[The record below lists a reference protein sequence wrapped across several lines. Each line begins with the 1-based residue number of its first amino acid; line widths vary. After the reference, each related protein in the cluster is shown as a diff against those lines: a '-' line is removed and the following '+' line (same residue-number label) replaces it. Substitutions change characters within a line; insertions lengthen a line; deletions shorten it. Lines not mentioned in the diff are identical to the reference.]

1 MLKVQHVRIFAQIN
15 DNSTKVIFRMQRNN
29 TFDAMPNTSHRCVEE
44 IPPEQA
50 SLRLENPMLTL

>member
-1 MLKVQHVRIFAQIN
+1 MLKVQHVRIN
-15 DNSTKVIFRMQRNN
+15 DNSTKVIFRMQRNK